1 MWYALAA
8 LLGLIAGAYAC
19 LGVIILV
26 APSMRSEDTLLYI
39 YPSAVAGVVLAVF
52 AVRKFRR
59 RRQRTT
65 RQ

>member
-8 LLGLIAGAYAC
+8 VLGLIAGAFAC
-19 LGVIILV
+19 LGLIILI
-26 APSMRSEDTLLYI
+26 APSMRSEETLLYI
-39 YPSAVAGVVLAVF
+39 YPSAVAGVVLTVL

-59 RRQRTT
+59 RRQGTV